1 MTNDNIIINV
11 AYFADDPLIKNSLL
25 FYSDIRYK
33 TLDYCESIPGYTE
46 MTKDHKLKIYDSARY
61 EIGKNAARQLAIDYQ
76 QYFSENNLTY
86 SEIAQYQALLQE
98 LARDFNLIDEFT
110 ENGIL

>member
-1 MTNDNIIINV
+1 MTNNNIINV
-11 AYFADDPLIKNSLL
+11 AYFVDDPLIKNNLL

-33 TLDYCESIPGYTE
+33 TLNYCYNLPGYAE
-46 MTKDHKLKIYDSARY
+46 MSRDHKLKIYDSARY
-61 EIGKNAARQLAIDYQ
+61 EIGKNAARELALKYQ
-76 QYFSENNLTY
+76 QYSSENSLTY

-98 LARDFNLIDEFT
+98 LARDFDLTDEFT